1 MNKERVNQL
10 INDLKSADYCC
21 HRIIELNMELEVLNH
36 KLLGLSHDSIE
47 LTKDQ
52 QRSSKPMP
60 TFHGGYTSPVAK
72 LYDIEQKENEILYYR
87 RRLNECKP
95 IELLSFRDQ
104 NILLDLFV
112 FKIPRSIVIEKYGY
126 TVKGL
131 YKHIYS
137 VMSKVL

>member
-10 INDLKSADYCC
+10 INDLKSADFCC

-36 KLLGLSHDSIE
+36 KKLGLSHSKIE
-47 LTKDQ
+47 LTKEQ
-52 QRSSKPMP
+52 EKSTKPMP
-60 TFHGGYTSPVAK
+60 VFHSGYTSKIAM

-87 RRLNECKP
+87 KRLNECKP
-95 IELLSFRDQ
+95 IELLTLRDQ
-104 NILLDLFV
+104 NILFDLYV
-112 FKIPRSIVIEKYGY
+112 FKTPRNLVVEKYGY

-137 VMSKVL
+137 VMSKVV

>member
-10 INDLKSADYCC
+10 INDLKSADFCC

-36 KLLGLSHDSIE
+36 KKLGLSHSKIE
-47 LTKDQ
+47 LTKEQ
-52 QRSSKPMP
+52 EKSTKPMP
-60 TFHGGYTSPVAK
+60 VFHSGYTSKIAM

-87 RRLNECKP
+87 KRLNECKP
-95 IELLSFRDQ
+95 IELLTLRDQ
-104 NILLDLFV
+104 NIFFDLYV
-112 FKIPRSIVIEKYGY
+112 FKTPRNLVVEKYGY

-137 VMSKVL
+137 VMSKVI